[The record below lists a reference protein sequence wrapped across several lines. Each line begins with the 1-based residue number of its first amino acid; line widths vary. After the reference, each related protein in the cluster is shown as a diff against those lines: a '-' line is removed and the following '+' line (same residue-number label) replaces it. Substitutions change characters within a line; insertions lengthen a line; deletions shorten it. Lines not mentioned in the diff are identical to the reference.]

1 MNAIQNN
8 KLAMY
13 RTVNCVLLRPN
24 YKAIWEDIPAFAT
37 GQAALTAEI
46 KSITDGHNGRRSGS
60 TDAKAAARS
69 AMCKAANVLAGQIAA
84 YAAKSNNH
92 ALLTRADTSIS
103 ILLGGRGEDSRD
115 KCRDILE
122 AAKENITALGDYGT
136 KDGDPA
142 KLQRLIEDFEILMPQ
157 PRMA

>member
-1 MNAIQNN
+1 
-8 KLAMY
+8 
-13 RTVNCVLLRPN
+13 
-24 YKAIWEDIPAFAT
+24 
-37 GQAALTAEI
+37 
-46 KSITDGHNGRRSGS
+46 
-60 TDAKAAARS
+60 
-69 AMCKAANVLAGQIAA
+69 
-84 YAAKSNNH
+84 
-92 ALLTRADTSIS
+92 SIS

-157 PRMA
+157 PRMAQTTGKSHSQAVDNAFDRADGILNNQLDKLTLQFEDTSPAFFLDY